1 MHFIPTDKPL
11 LLTGFIFD
19 KEGQFVNNRMCMLP
33 LIGVP
38 DKGKILVVF
47 MVAIACKDFLHLI
60 DGVNVKKE
68 STTLIENRVNA
79 FKDPQNGFSVR
90 HIAQTVRITGHRIEI
105 SHTFQSHHIC
115 LGQFHHDTSS
125 FCFFLGQFQHFI
137 GQVKPCHLIALL
149 SKTYSLNPCPTGQF

>member
-1 MHFIPTDKPL
+1 MHFIPTDKPF
-11 LLTGFIFD
+11 LLTVLIFD
-19 KEGQFVNNRMCMLP
+19 KEGQFMNNGILT
-33 LIGVP
+33 LTFIGVP

-47 MVAIACKDFLHLI
+47 MVAIACKHFLHLI

-68 STTLIENRVNA
+68 STTLIENRVNP
-79 FKDPQNGFSVR
+79 FKNPQNSSLVR
-90 HIAQTVRITGHRIEI
+90 HVAKAIRVTGHRIKI

-137 GQVKPCHLIALL
+137 G
-149 SKTYSLNPCPTGQF
+149 